1 MKVVVTSNST
11 KIAARYRRMA
21 RNMPGLV
28 QRAVHDLVQGE
39 AVPLFQNTTRTWT
52 QQPTFEPTQ
61 TAMGWAVKVTPEY
74 PYAWVNAGTRPHVIE
89 AKHAILLRFTGPY
102 HAKTKVNVIGS
113 YKGGRGRVWVSK
125 KRVNHPGTEAR
136 NFSDIIM
143 RRIQT
148 RAAGYVR
155 DKLNE
160 ASYGAGLGL

>member
-11 KIAARYRRMA
+11 KIADRYRRMA

-28 QRAVHDLVQGE
+28 QQAIHDLVQSE

-52 QQPTFEPTQ
+52 SQPTFEPTQ
-61 TAMGWAVKVTPEY
+61 TARGWAVKVDPPF
-74 PYAWVNAGTRPHVIE
+74 PYGWVNHGTRIRY
-89 AKHAILLRFTGPY
+89 ATMSKDWKS
-102 HAKTKVNVIGS
+102 KTKPNVIAS
-113 YKGGRGRVWVSK
+113 YAGRGRVLFISR
-125 KRVNHPGTEAR
+125 KRPRPGIVAR

-160 ASYGAGLGL
+160 ASYGAGQGL